1 MLAERLRRLRQ
12 ERKLKQVEVAEAV
25 GLSLHGYQD
34 LEREVIPR
42 GGVLLNLAEF
52 YDVSIDW
59 LMGRCLLYT
68 SDAGES
74 GRPRDGRMR
83 WNAAAPAAQRQGSI
97 SRPDTAQRRTKRR
110 MKPVTGKENIRCC

>member
-59 LMGRCLLYT
+59 LMGRTEKREVNRGCLPLEKA
-68 SDAGES
+68 AGRETDGCGGTPPLLLHS
-74 GRPRDGRMR
+74 GRDQSPGQTPPSGGR
-83 WNAAAPAAQRQGSI
+83 NA
-97 SRPDTAQRRTKRR
+97 
-110 MKPVTGKENIRCC
+110 E

>member
-1 MLAERLRRLRQ
+1 MIITFRKLNVKRGEWWMLAERLRLLRQ

-59 LMGRCLLYT
+59 LMGRT
-68 SDAGES
+68 E
-74 GRPRDGRMR
+74 
-83 WNAAAPAAQRQGSI
+83 
-97 SRPDTAQRRTKRR
+97 KREVNR
-110 MKPVTGKENIRCC
+110 